1 MKSVVTPR
9 LYIASLVIAAVAASP
24 VLATPPL
31 NTYTTVNINSPTALY
46 NNPTN
51 IPYNIMD
58 PTSADAQASFAS
70 TQSLAYSHYDGPPA
84 TYTIIP
90 TTDNTFASASLATG
104 QLKVHANIGLGTA
117 SSGAPFTPG
126 INNTGASAYAG
137 FADSFTAYSG
147 NTPYLWTT
155 GTQATLHFAINGTTT
170 IPNGFTSTN
179 SHQYAD
185 TLLQAYVYKPG
196 TLDLINQANNFDF
209 NQPNA
214 NALYQALYA
223 QVTANTITTAS
234 WFLGTPVAYF
244 NNGSIPI
251 IDPSTNPTIDFNFN
265 PNGDFQFLL
274 TENATIHLDASNQ
287 NTSVDLDFSHTID
300 TTYTGPNGS
309 TTYSA
314 SGLFPNTLPDAQAPV
329 APEPAS
335 VAILLVG
342 SAALFRRRRR

>member
-1 MKSVVTPR
+1 MHG
-9 LYIASLVIAAVAASP
+9 
-24 VLATPPL
+24 
-31 NTYTTVNINSPTALY
+31 
-46 NNPTN
+46 
-51 IPYNIMD
+51 
-58 PTSADAQASFAS
+58 TS
-70 TQSLAYSHYDGPPA
+70 TRPA
-84 TYTIIP
+84 TGGNILLRVQLR
-90 TTDNTFASASLATG
+90 SA
-104 QLKVHANIGLGTA
+104 
-117 SSGAPFTPG
+117 
-126 INNTGASAYAG
+126 
-137 FADSFTAYSG
+137 
-147 NTPYLWTT
+147 WW
-155 GTQATLHFAINGTTT
+155 
-170 IPNGFTSTN
+170 
-179 SHQYAD
+179 
-185 TLLQAYVYKPG
+185 KP
-196 TLDLINQANNFDF
+196 ARC
-209 NQPNA
+209 
-214 NALYQALYA
+214 
-223 QVTANTITTAS
+223 AS